1 MVPGLSL
8 RRVSEMTRSDMA
20 SEFNLSTAY
29 AKLRGTVRRAFD
41 QEPEYPRIPFNERE
55 RYAAAV
61 AAVAQLFST
70 LGDRQ
75 VGNRFFNLAS
85 AISDLNSGT
94 VPPLFQAVR
103 TVNRR
108 PDFSQLW
115 RARARV
121 ALGLEALIR
130 SGVKADAT
138 AVAEKAAKRFPLLSK
153 LAGAKASQSRLPT
166 VLLGWRREFRAARI
180 KNFEATELFLEGM
193 RRIDR
198 LTRQPA
204 RLREFSA
211 NQLTEAVNE
220 ARVLSSPS

>member
-1 MVPGLSL
+1 MSVSDMLRPL
-8 RRVSEMTRSDMA
+8 RRSHNCS
-20 SEFNLSTAY
+20 
-29 AKLRGTVRRAFD
+29 
-41 QEPEYPRIPFNERE
+41 
-55 RYAAAV
+55 
-61 AAVAQLFST
+61 ST

-94 VPPLFQAVR
+94 VHPLFQAVK

-130 SGVKADAT
+130 SGVKVDAT
-138 AVAEKAAKRFPLLSK
+138 AVAEKVAKKFPLLAK
-153 LAGAKASQSRLPT
+153 LAGAKASQSRLPA
-166 VLLGWRREFRAARI
+166 VLLGWRRELRAARI

-198 LTRQPA
+198 LTGQPA
-204 RLREFSA
+204 RLRAFSA
-211 NQLTEAVNE
+211 NQLTEAADE
-220 ARVLSSPS
+220 ARVLSPLS